1 MKNLLEVMKD
11 LYVSEISSG
20 VSTFWDGGFLVI
32 LFGDDTNS
40 KRWERSYDLKDLDKA
55 AEDLS
60 NQARIFYPQ
69 SDYTKSFL

>member
-11 LYVSEISSG
+11 LYVSEINSG

-32 LFGDDTNS
+32 LGDYMNGN
-40 KRWERSYDLKDLDKA
+40 KWERSYDLKDLDKA

-60 NQARIFYPQ
+60 NQARIFYPE
-69 SDYTKSFL
+69 SDYTKNFL